1 MKSNL
6 LQQSLQLVKQFF
18 MGLFNVPARS
28 VSTATMPASAV
39 PQSQS
44 RTTAPEPKP
53 ESQKSAIAALAD
65 EIGEAE
71 TPASANDQK
80 SACRKAYLEKG
91 GQWDYERWGKTYS
104 DNMKRALQANIAV
117 NQYHHE
123 IGWGLKEVSIRI
135 DGKKE
140 TLSIADIDA
149 MRGIEVSQAK
159 YATRSKA
166 AMKKIARHEA
176 LVKKGWDITW
186 KIAGTASLP
195 LLKEL
200 KRAGINITY

>member
-1 MKSNL
+1 MQSNL
-6 LQQSLQLVKQFF
+6 LQQLLGRLRQFAMQLIDMPLKAAFKSALAESRLKKFVASETE
-18 MGLFNVPARS
+18 NPVPQDPPAQAPS
-28 VSTATMPASAV
+28 PESTAVASA
-39 PQSQS
+39 S
-44 RTTAPEPKP
+44 
-53 ESQKSAIAALAD
+53 
-65 EIGEAE
+65 
-71 TPASANDQK
+71 DQK
-80 SACRKAYLEKG
+80 SACWKAYLEKG
-91 GQWDYERWGKTYS
+91 GQWDYERWSKTYS

-159 YATRSKA
+159 YTTRSKA